1 MSEFVEASERGTLK
15 FKMLDFGRSVS
26 GIPLRYIPAAG
37 EPKTLVIAGT
47 HGEEGET
54 VFFLSRA
61 LRALKTLPKNAAFI
75 LAANPDG
82 LLLGTRGNAH
92 GVDLNRN
99 FPTKNF
105 TLGKTLSRPTLEAK
119 RELKLL
125 TGTGKAPE
133 PETASLIKLIQAL
146 KPQTIISIHSPIGCI
161 DAPERT
167 ELVRNLESLFKMKW
181 LPDIGYPTPG
191 SLGTW
196 CKENGIFCVTLEL
209 DRRSGEE
216 LVRDF
221 AEPFA
226 SFLLRL

>member
-1 MSEFVEASERGTLK
+1 MSDFVEASERGTLK
-15 FKMLDFGRSVS
+15 FPLLEFGKSVT
-26 GIPLRYIPAAG
+26 GIPLRYLPAAG
-37 EPKTLVIAGT
+37 MAKTLVIAGT

-61 LRALKTLPKNAAFI
+61 LRALKTQPKNAAFV

-82 LLLGTRGNAH
+82 LLLGTRGNAN

-105 TLGKTLSRPTLEAK
+105 TLGETLSRPTIEAK
-119 RELKLL
+119 RDLKLL
-125 TGTGKAPE
+125 TGRDGGPE
-133 PETASLIKLIQAL
+133 PETLALLGLIAAL
-146 KPQTIISIHSPIGCI
+146 KPTTIISLHSPIGCV

-167 ELVRNLESLFKMKW
+167 QLVQDLERIFKMKW

-196 CKENGIFCVTLEL
+196 CLENGIFCVTLEL
-209 DRRSGEE
+209 ERRSGEE

-226 SFLLRL
+226 SFLLGL

>member
-1 MSEFVEASERGTLK
+1 MSEFVEPPERGTLK
-15 FKMLDFGRSVS
+15 FKMLDYGQSVS
-26 GIPLRYIPAAG
+26 GIPLRYIPAAEG
-37 EPKTLVIAGT
+37 AKTLVIAGT

-61 LRALKTLPKNAAFI
+61 LRALKTLPKHAAFI

-82 LLLGTRGNAH
+82 LLLGTRGNAN

-105 TLGKTLSRPTLEAK
+105 KLGETLSRPTLEAR

-125 TGTGKAPE
+125 TGTGEAPE
-133 PETASLIKLIQAL
+133 PETASLLKLIRHL
-146 KPQTIISIHSPIGCI
+146 KPATIISIHSPIGCV

-167 ELVRNLESLFKMKW
+167 PLVRDLERLFNMKW
-181 LPDIGYPTPG
+181 LPDIGYETPG

-196 CKENGIFCVTLEL
+196 CKENGVFCVTLEL
-209 DRRSGEE
+209 ERRSGEE

-221 AEPFA
+221 SEPFA
-226 SFLLRL
+226 RFISNL